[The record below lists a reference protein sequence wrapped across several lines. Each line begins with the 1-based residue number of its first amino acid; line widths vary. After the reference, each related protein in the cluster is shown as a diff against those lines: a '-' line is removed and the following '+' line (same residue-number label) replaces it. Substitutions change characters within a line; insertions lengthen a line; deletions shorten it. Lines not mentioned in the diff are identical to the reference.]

1 METENKYDI
10 MINAIRNP
18 TKLKIITLLTNHD
31 KMTVTGMSKHIK
43 TTRSNIYQNISEL
56 LKNNIVLEPEIKV
69 KKNYVEKYYRL
80 NNSFFD
86 LDEFEMENEIVK
98 LSNDDFRNLLKSFF
112 LAQSMNLSILAEEI
126 DNVSDENISKIK
138 TIGGKNKILMSYG
151 SVSDRFSTELLKIY
165 KDFIKK
171 YDEESKNNKN
181 EKELNTFMFLMF
193 PNIKYLV

>member
-1 METENKYDI
+1 
-10 MINAIRNP
+10 
-18 TKLKIITLLTNHD
+18 
-31 KMTVTGMSKHIK
+31 
-43 TTRSNIYQNISEL
+43 
-56 LKNNIVLEPEIKV
+56 
-69 KKNYVEKYYRL
+69 
-80 NNSFFD
+80 
-86 LDEFEMENEIVK
+86 MENEIVK
-98 LSNDDFRNLLKSFF
+98 LSNNDFRNLLKSFF

-126 DNVSDENISKIK
+126 DNVSDENIGKIK
-138 TIGGKNKILMSYG
+138 TIDEKNKILMSYG